1 MKATVSP
8 VPIRQALDR
17 ADQFAPFLRMLI
29 GRRPELVAALEAGD
43 LATAMALAPG
53 GEAPIGERL
62 RTERQGLALV
72 LAIADIAGE
81 IALEDVV
88 TALSDLADRSLD
100 GAIIAAITE
109 RTPDALAEGFS
120 VIALG
125 KHGSRELN
133 YSSDID
139 PILLFDPN
147 SLPCR
152 EREEPVEAAVRIGR
166 RVVELL
172 QARDGVGHVF
182 RVDLRLR
189 PSPEAT
195 PIALPLDAAIGYYES
210 SALAWE
216 RAAFIRARAAAGDL
230 GVGTHFL
237 DAIRPFVWRRALD
250 FGAIAEIRGISRR
263 IRDHHTSGQRFGPG
277 YDLKRGRG
285 GIREIEFFAQI
296 HQLIHGGREPELRVP
311 ATMPALAALAA
322 AGRIP
327 SETAETLTAAY
338 RLFRTIEHRLQ
349 MIDDRQ
355 THRLPP
361 DGEALDGVARLHGL
375 EDGAALLDLLA
386 PHVEAVGA
394 IYDALEDENATGLP
408 HEGQR
413 LHHVLTTAGFTDAD
427 AARDRIEKWRG
438 GSVRALRSDAARNAL
453 EAVLPGLIGALG
465 KAADPTAAI
474 NRLDDIINRLPSAI
488 NFFRLLEAR
497 PALARMLGDILALAP
512 TLADALGRRPELLDG
527 LIDASA
533 LDQPGSVESL
543 VEILSAGEEDDD
555 YQMLLDRTRQR
566 VNEKRFA
573 LGVQLIEAVTD
584 PMDVAAGYARVA
596 EAALNRLTQA
606 TIEDFQANH
615 GVIPDSEFVVL
626 ALGRLGGQALT
637 HASDLDLIYLFTGDH
652 GAQSDGAKPLDATRY
667 YNRLAQ
673 RVTAALS
680 VPTASGPLYEVDT
693 RLRPSGAQG
702 LLAVSVDSF
711 DRYQRENAWTWE
723 HMALAR
729 ARPVFGSEKARGAV
743 ADILAEVLARPRETA
758 VLLRDAVKMRADMA
772 AHKPPAGPLDA
783 KLIEGG
789 LVDLEFCVHVTQLEH
804 CTGFHPRLGDAVAAL
819 TGKGL
824 LPPEFVD
831 AHGVLARLLV
841 TTRLVAPD
849 AAEPPIAATRA
860 LIARACG
867 AEDWNGLLAA
877 YAQARQTVS
886 AHWRQIVARSEEQAG

>member
-8 VPIRQALDR
+8 KPIAQALER
-17 ADQFAPFLRMLI
+17 ADRFAPFLRMLI
-29 GRRPELVAALEAGD
+29 GRRPELVAALQAGD
-43 LATAMALAPG
+43 LAGAIALAPG
-53 GEAPIGERL
+53 EEAPVGERL

-100 GAIIAAITE
+100 GAIAAAIAE
-109 RTPDALAEGFS
+109 RTPDAPAGGFS

-125 KHGSRELN
+125 KHGSQELN

-147 SLPCR
+147 ILPHR

-195 PIALPLDAAIGYYES
+195 PIALPVDAAIGYYES

-230 GVGTHFL
+230 RVGNHFL

-263 IRDHHTSGQRFGPG
+263 IRDHHASGQRFGPG
-277 YDLKRGRG
+277 FDLKRGRG

-296 HQLIHGGREPELRVP
+296 HQLIHGGREPALRVP
-311 ATMPALAALAA
+311 ATMPALAALAD

-327 SETAETLTAAY
+327 AEIAEAMTTAY

-349 MIDDRQ
+349 MIDDQQ
-355 THRLPP
+355 THRFPP

-408 HEGQR
+408 HEGKRIHQ
-413 LHHVLTTAGFTDAD
+413 VLTDAGFNDVD
-427 AARDRIEKWRG
+427 AARDRIEKWRN
-438 GSVRALRSDAARNAL
+438 GSVRALRSEAARNAL
-453 EAVLPGLIGALG
+453 EAVLPGLIEALG

-533 LDQPGSVESL
+533 LDQPGSVENL

-573 LGVQLIEAVTD
+573 LGVQLIEAATD

-637 HASDLDLIYLFTGDH
+637 HASDLDLIYMFTGDH

-804 CTGFHPRLGDAVAAL
+804 CTGFHPRLGDAIAAL
-819 TGKGL
+819 IEKGL
-824 LPPEFVD
+824 LPPEFAD

-867 AEDWNGLLAA
+867 AEDWEGLLAA

-886 AHWRQIVARSEEQAG
+886 KQWRQIVARSEEQA